1 MRNLRQ
7 ARSWN
12 TIATRKDG
20 LVRMQII
27 EPGPK
32 WGGAQFP
39 YNEGIKTSRLT
50 LLDLSLHAN
59 ACEFYALEPSNRA
72 LYGLLHGEIRLF
84 DPHEEADDTNRFTAT
99 E

>member
-1 MRNLRQ
+1 MRNLCQVRF
-7 ARSWN
+7 RD
-12 TIATRKDG
+12 TITTRENG
-20 LVRMQII
+20 LIRMQVI

-32 WGGAQFP
+32 WGGAQIP
-39 YNEGIKTSRLT
+39 YNDGIETSRLT

-59 ACEFYALEPSNRA
+59 AYEFYALEPSNRA